1 VDFEPSAKATE
12 LSGRLEHFL
21 AEHILPA
28 EPVYEAQRMAAGDP
42 HAIPAVLLELQERA
56 RELGL
61 WNLFLPHPTRWST
74 PLSTLDYAPLA
85 ELTGHSFIAPEV
97 LNCSPPDA
105 GNMELLSLFGTP
117 EQQERWLRPLLGA
130 EIRSCFAMTEPDVA
144 SSDATNISLR
154 IEHDG
159 GDYVLNGRKWWI
171 TGAADPRCTVALVV
185 GRTRTDPAADRHRQH
200 SIVLVPMDSPGLTVV
215 RNLPTFGFVDR
226 EGHCELE
233 FADVRVPASNLLGE
247 EGAGFA
253 IAQARLGPGRVHHSM
268 RSIGA
273 AERALEL
280 MCRRVAARTAWGK
293 PLSEQGVIREW
304 IARARIEIEQARL
317 LTLKTAW
324 LIDTRGSAAAR
335 TEIAAIKV
343 AAQQAALHVVD
354 RAIQA
359 FGGAGV
365 GPDVPLAAMYSQLRW
380 LQIGDGPDEV
390 HLRSIARTELA
401 RYAGNGGT

>member
-1 VDFEPSAKATE
+1 MDFEPSAKAAE
-12 LSGRLEHFL
+12 LRGRLEEFL
-21 AEHILPA
+21 RDHILPA
-28 EPVYEAQRMAAGDP
+28 ESVYQAQREEAGNP
-42 HAIPAVLLELQERA
+42 HAIPPVLGELQARA

-61 WNLFLPHPTRWST
+61 WNLFLPHPTRWSS
-74 PLSTLDYAPLA
+74 PLPTLDYAPLA

-105 GNMELLSLFGTP
+105 GNMELLALYGTA

-154 IEHDG
+154 MDRDG

-171 TGAADPRCTVALVV
+171 TGAADPRCEVALVL
-185 GRTRTDPAADRHRQH
+185 GRTDPAADRHRQH
-200 SIVLVPMDSPGLTVV
+200 SVILVPMDSPGLTVG
-215 RNLPTFGFVDR
+215 RNLTTFGFLDR

-233 FADVRVPASNLLGE
+233 FTDVHVPARNLLGE
-247 EGAGFA
+247 EGDGFA
-253 IAQARLGPGRVHHSM
+253 VAQARLGPGRVHHSM

-280 MCRRVAARTAWGK
+280 MCRRVVTRTAWGR

-304 IARARIEIEQARL
+304 IARARIDIEQVRL

-324 LIDTRGSAAAR
+324 LIDTRGSAGAR

-343 AAQQAALHVVD
+343 AAQQVALRVVD

-359 FGGAGV
+359 FGAAGV
-365 GPDVPLAAMYSQLRW
+365 GPDVPLSAMYSQLRW

-390 HLRSIARTELA
+390 HLRSIARAELT
-401 RYAGNGGT
+401 RYADGRAD